1 MRTIDLE
8 KMDINSLR
16 KMAKASGL
24 PLNRKADIV
33 NALSDDSP
41 STTGEVVSTA
51 SSWIES
57 ALNQVVSKAA
67 PSEDRIKSLIRE
79 VLLEDGVP
87 SSNGAST
94 SPVGLVPEDDDTFIR
109 WPDVS
114 PAVCDVNGE
123 YVFPPF
129 YEELKAVSKFSHV
142 ELKGP
147 AGSGKTLAVHKLAE
161 LSGKNLAVITADGG
175 LRRRDMIG
183 QREMIN
189 GTTYFEAGE
198 FASAAKNG
206 DWALIDEVSM
216 AEADALGFLLGMTDR
231 CGSVGSTFTIGGKS
245 VDVHPDF
252 RCFITRNPGYAG
264 TKTMNEALKDRFYTF
279 EVAPLLDDD
288 LTEMLKAHATSKYQ
302 RDVFIPQSVPVVSG
316 LYRAW
321 EKNSIA
327 YQISPRR
334 VLVAMQLANALGVG
348 DVGGYRKIL
357 TDSIL
362 TKIEAKHD
370 KDAVA
375 HQLKTIFETIDNLT
389 SRSN

>member
-1 MRTIDLE
+1 MRTVDLE
-8 KMDINSLR
+8 KMDTVSLR
-16 KMAKASGL
+16 KMARASGL
-24 PLNRKADIV
+24 PLSKKADII
-33 NALSDDSP
+33 NALADDSVDN
-41 STTGEVVSTA
+41 TGEVVSTA

-57 ALNQVVSKAA
+57 ALNQVVAKSS
-67 PSEDRIKSLIRE
+67 PSEDKLKSLIRE
-79 VLLEDGVP
+79 VLLEDGIP
-87 SSNGAST
+87 TSSSNGPSA
-94 SPVGLVPEDDDTFIR
+94 SPVSSLPMTDDDTFIR

-114 PAVCDVNGE
+114 PAVCDVNGA
-123 YVFPPF
+123 YVYPPF
-129 YEELKAVSKFSHV
+129 YEQLKAVSKFSHV

-161 LSGKNLAVITADGG
+161 LNKKRLAVITADGG

-198 FASAAKNG
+198 FATAAKNG

-231 CGSVGSTFTIGGKS
+231 CGSVGSTFTIGGK
-245 VDVHPDF
+245 VIDVHPDF

-264 TKTMNEALKDRFYTF
+264 TKAMNEALKDRFYTF
-279 EVAPLLDDD
+279 DVAPLLDED
-288 LTEMLKAHATSKYQ
+288 LATMLKAHSLNATHIKQ
-302 RDVFIPQSVPVVSG
+302 AVPVVSA

-334 VLVAMQLANALGVG
+334 VLIASQLATELGIK
-348 DVGGYRKIL
+348 DVNGFRKIL
-357 TDSIL
+357 SDSIL

-370 KDAVA
+370 RDAVA
-375 HQLKTIFETIDNLT
+375 QQLAHIFETID
-389 SRSN
+389 SIS

>member
-1 MRTIDLE
+1 MKTQELVLLDV
-8 KMDINSLR
+8 KSLR
-16 KMAKASGL
+16 RMARASGL
-24 PLNRKADIV
+24 PLNRKIDIV
-33 NALSDDSP
+33 NALADDSV
-41 STTGEVVSTA
+41 GLVYR
-51 SSWIES
+51 S
-57 ALNQVVSKAA
+57 ADRLKA
-67 PSEDRIKSLIRE
+67 LVRE
-79 VLLEDGVP
+79 VLAEDGVLFNEKGKE
-87 SSNGAST
+87 SSSS
-94 SPVGLVPEDDDTFIR
+94 SPVGVVAPEDEDTFVR
-109 WPDVS
+109 WPEVS

-123 YVFPPF
+123 YVYPPF
-129 YEELKAVSKFSHV
+129 YKELEAVVKFSHV

-147 AGSGKTLAVHKLAE
+147 AGSGKTLAVHKMAE
-161 LSGKNLAVITADGG
+161 LTKKTLAVITADGG

-231 CGSVGSTFTIGGKS
+231 CGSVGSTFTIGGK
-245 VDVHPDF
+245 VIDVHPDF

-279 EVAPLLDDD
+279 EVAPLLDTD
-288 LTEMLKAHATSKYQ
+288 LENMLKAHKLNPTHIA
-302 RDVFIPQSVPVVSG
+302 QSVPVVSA

-334 VLVAMQLANALGVG
+334 VLIASQLATELKIKDANGF
-348 DVGGYRKIL
+348 RKIL
-357 TDSIL
+357 QNSIL

-370 KDAVA
+370 RDAVA
-375 HQLKTIFETIDNLT
+375 HQLNTIFETLDNLAL
-389 SRSN
+389 RSS

>member
-1 MRTIDLE
+1 MQTRDLE
-8 KMDINSLR
+8 KMDVKSLR
-16 KMAKASGL
+16 RMARASGL
-24 PLNRKADIV
+24 PLNRKIDIV
-33 NALSDDSP
+33 NALADDSV
-41 STTGEVVSTA
+41 GLVYR
-51 SSWIES
+51 S
-57 ALNQVVSKAA
+57 A
-67 PSEDRIKSLIRE
+67 DRLKTLVRE
-79 VLLEDGVP
+79 VLTEDGVLF
-87 SSNGAST
+87 SKNGNSD
-94 SPVGLVPEDDDTFIR
+94 SPVGMAPENDDTFIR

-161 LSGKNLAVITADGG
+161 LNKKKLAVITADGG

-198 FASAAKNG
+198 FASAARNG

-231 CGSVGSTFTIGGKS
+231 CGSVGSTFTIGGK
-245 VDVHPDF
+245 VIDVHPDF

-279 EVAPLLDDD
+279 EVAPLLDKD
-288 LTEMLKAHATSKYQ
+288 LEKMLNAHKLNPTHIA
-302 RDVFIPQSVPVVSG
+302 QSVPVVSA

-334 VLVAMQLANALGVG
+334 VLIASQLASELG
-348 DVGGYRKIL
+348 I
-357 TDSIL
+357 
-362 TKIEAKHD
+362 
-370 KDAVA
+370 KDA
-375 HQLKTIFETIDNLT
+375 HQ
-389 SRSN
+389 

>member
-1 MRTIDLE
+1 MRTQDLE
-8 KMDINSLR
+8 KMSVVALR
-16 KMAKASGL
+16 KMAEVSGL
-24 PLNRKADIV
+24 PLTRKADII
-33 NALSDDSP
+33 NALAEDSGA
-41 STTGEVVSTA
+41 TTGEVVSTA

-57 ALNQVVSKAA
+57 ALNQVVSKAS

-79 VLLEDGVP
+79 VLLEDGINTANRNSV
-87 SSNGAST
+87 
-94 SPVGLVPEDDDTFIR
+94 SPVGLVPEDEDTFIR
-109 WPDVS
+109 WSDVS
-114 PAVCDVNGE
+114 PAICDVNGE
-123 YVFPPF
+123 YVYPPF
-129 YEELKAVSKFSHV
+129 YIELEAVVKFSHV

-161 LSGKNLAVITADGG
+161 LNGKNLAVITADGG

-189 GTTYFEAGE
+189 GTTYFETGE

-231 CGSVGSTFTIGGKS
+231 CGSVGSTFTIGGK
-245 VDVHPDF
+245 VFDVHPDF

-264 TKTMNEALKDRFYTF
+264 TKAMNEALKDRFYTF
-279 EVAPLLDDD
+279 EVAPLLDED
-288 LTEMLKAHATSKYQ
+288 LTKMLKAHATS
-302 RDVFIPQSVPVVSG
+302 RHNREIHIPQSVPVVSA

-334 VLVAMQLANALGVG
+334 VLVAMKLADALGIG
-348 DVGGYRKIL
+348 DVEGYRKIL
-357 TDSIL
+357 VNSIL

-370 KDAVA
+370 RDAVA
-375 HQLKTIFETIDNLT
+375 HQLNIIFETVDNLT

>member
-1 MRTIDLE
+1 MRTQDL
-8 KMDINSLR
+8 KTMDVKSLR
-16 KMAKASGL
+16 RMARASGL
-24 PLNRKADIV
+24 PLNRKIDII
-33 NALSDDSP
+33 NALADDSV
-41 STTGEVVSTA
+41 GLVYR
-51 SSWIES
+51 S
-57 ALNQVVSKAA
+57 ADRLKA
-67 PSEDRIKSLIRE
+67 LVRE
-79 VLLEDGVP
+79 VLAEDGVL
-87 SSNGAST
+87 SSKNGNTS
-94 SPVGLVPEDDDTFIR
+94 SPVGLIPEDDDTFVR
-109 WPDVS
+109 WPEVS
-114 PAVCDVNGE
+114 SAVCDVNGE
-123 YVFPPF
+123 YVYPPF
-129 YEELKAVSKFSHV
+129 YTELKAVSKFSHV

-161 LSGKNLAVITADGG
+161 LNKKKLAVITADGG

-231 CGSVGSTFTIGGKS
+231 CGTVGSTFTIGGK
-245 VDVHPDF
+245 VIDVHPDF

-279 EVAPLLDDD
+279 EVAPLLDTD
-288 LTEMLKAHATSKYQ
+288 LEKMLTAHKLNPTHIA
-302 RDVFIPQSVPVVSG
+302 QSVPVVSA

-334 VLVAMQLANALGVG
+334 VLIASQLATELKIKDANGF
-348 DVGGYRKIL
+348 RKIL
-357 TDSIL
+357 QNSIL

-370 KDAVA
+370 RDAVA
-375 HQLKTIFETIDNLT
+375 HQLNTIFETLDNL
-389 SRSN
+389 SLRSS

>member
-1 MRTIDLE
+1 MRVTDLE
-8 KMDINSLR
+8 KMDIVSLR
-16 KMAKASGL
+16 KMATASGI
-24 PLNRKADIV
+24 PLKRKLDIV
-33 NALSDDSP
+33 NALADDSP

-57 ALNQVVSKAA
+57 ALTQVVSKAA
-67 PSEDRIKSLIRE
+67 PSEDKLKSLIRE
-79 VLLEDGVP
+79 VLSEDGFH
-87 SSNGAST
+87 SSNGKID
-94 SPVGLVPEDDDTFIR
+94 SPVGIAPEDDDTFIR
-109 WPDVS
+109 WPEVS
-114 PAVCDVNGE
+114 PAACDVNGE
-123 YVFPPF
+123 YVYPPF

-161 LSGKNLAVITADGG
+161 LNKKKLAVITADGG

-183 QREMIN
+183 QREMVN

-198 FASAAKNG
+198 FASAARNG

-231 CGSVGSTFTIGGKS
+231 CGSVGSTFTIGGKAFP
-245 VDVHPDF
+245 VHPDF

-279 EVAPLLDDD
+279 EVAPLLDAD
-288 LTEMLKAHATSKYQ
+288 LEKMLKAHKLNPIHIA
-302 RDVFIPQSVPVVSG
+302 QSVPVVSA

-321 EKNSIA
+321 EKNSIT

-334 VLVAMQLANALGVG
+334 VLIASQLASELGLKDARG
-348 DVGGYRKIL
+348 FRKIL
-357 TDSIL
+357 TNSIL

-370 KDAVA
+370 RDAVA
-375 HQLKTIFETIDNLT
+375 HQLTTIFATLDNL
-389 SRSN
+389 SIRGGNNG